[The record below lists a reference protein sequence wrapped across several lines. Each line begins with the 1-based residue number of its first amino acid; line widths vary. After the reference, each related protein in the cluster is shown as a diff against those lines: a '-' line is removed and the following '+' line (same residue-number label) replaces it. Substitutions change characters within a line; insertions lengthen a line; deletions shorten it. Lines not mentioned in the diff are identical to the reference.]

1 MEGKVFLKRCDVH
14 LDRRTMRKMCPFQRK
29 YEHHVRYDFFSVVK
43 GAVNMAHLQLV
54 HVWIL
59 FRTYTM
65 LDITNII
72 VLRQILFKECTISL
86 FLFLLAH
93 YAASFWPQQL
103 LTSLSLSQN
112 LSGWQSVFIHMYLE
126 KFLITRDFEKHFKI
140 KSSELKT

>member
-1 MEGKVFLKRCDVH
+1 MYAQHVNTGEDGREGFFKKMRCSSGQKDNAE
-14 LDRRTMRKMCPFQRK
+14 KMCPFQRK
-29 YEHHVRYDFFSVVK
+29 YEHHVRCDFFSVVK

-93 YAASFWPQQL
+93 YAASFWPQ
-103 LTSLSLSQN
+103 
-112 LSGWQSVFIHMYLE
+112 
-126 KFLITRDFEKHFKI
+126 
-140 KSSELKT
+140 